1 MVGLQLRRDLKHD
14 GLNPASKQ
22 PRRYGCDLAP
32 KTKLQP
38 PQIE

>member
-32 KTKLQP
+32 QNKAPAP
-38 PQIE
+38 PN